1 MTNPYSYEVVIHDK
15 VNDDVTY
22 YFDTDSGAETFKRS
36 MIRQGRVTKINKI
49 NNFDVGYSV
58 MTEEKKPIFIYE
70 SPDKGKTVY
79 SREFG
84 SNPMNRKLIMKNGVE
99 TNERKT

>member
-1 MTNPYSYEVVIHDK
+1 MKYLKELCLMSSDRKTETNV
-15 VNDDVTY
+15 
-22 YFDTDSGAETFKRS
+22 
-36 MIRQGRVTKINKI
+36 
-49 NNFDVGYSV
+49 NFDVGYSV

>member
-1 MTNPYSYEVVIHDK
+1 MKYLKELCLMSSGRKTETNV
-15 VNDDVTY
+15 
-22 YFDTDSGAETFKRS
+22 
-36 MIRQGRVTKINKI
+36 
-49 NNFDVGYSV
+49 NFDVGYSV

>member
-1 MTNPYSYEVVIHDK
+1 MKYLKESCLMSDGKKTETNVNFNVK
-15 VNDDVTY
+15 V
-22 YFDTDSGAETFKRS
+22 
-36 MIRQGRVTKINKI
+36 
-49 NNFDVGYSV
+49 YSV
-58 MTEEKKPIFIYE
+58 MNEEKKPIFIYE

-84 SNPMNRKLIMKNGVE
+84 SNPPNRTLIMKNGVK